1 MPWPARMGLPRL
13 GGERVRPSLI
23 RVRSAAIEAN
33 AARLAALA
41 PDAALCAVVK
51 AGGYGHGA
59 VTAAAAAR
67 AGGASW
73 LAVATAAEAA
83 ELADAVDGNPP
94 VLVLSELDPDD
105 AAQAAAELPHQV
117 RFTVAT
123 PAGVEALTARSTPVR
138 TSPVTEA
145 PASRSGPAGPTY
157 EPEPLAAQSDLAD
170 ASPESEPP
178 PARSAPAVRP
188 PRRVHLKIDTG
199 MHRMGADPGDL
210 APVADA
216 LTRAAVAGAVRLEG
230 VWTHLAVADDPAD
243 EFTAVQ
249 LTRFE
254 TALAE
259 LSRLSA
265 LSAAGPVLPQA
276 AAPVLTPAAAPVLTR
291 TGTGPVL
298 AHAAAAAP
306 VLTPAVAPVLTHAAN
321 SAGLL
326 AHPRSHR
333 EMVRAGIAL
342 YGVAPAPA
350 LAGRVQLEPALDL
363 VSRVTAVRSVAA
375 GESVSYGRSWYA
387 SEPVRVATVPIGYAD
402 GVRRHSGAAG
412 VEILIRGRRRPI
424 LGTVT
429 MDQLMAAVDPEV
441 AVGDEVVL
449 IGAQGPEQVTVDE
462 VAERLGTI
470 PYEVLVGLGPR
481 LPRVTV

>member
-1 MPWPARMGLPRL
+1 M
-13 GGERVRPSLI
+13 RPSLI
-23 RVRSAAIEAN
+23 RVRPAAIEAN

-41 PDAALCAVVK
+41 PDAAFCAVVK

-73 LAVATAAEAA
+73 LAVATTAEAA
-83 ELADAVDGNPP
+83 ELADTVEGNPP

-105 AAQAAAELPHQV
+105 AAQAAAELPDQV

-123 PAGVEALTARSTPVR
+123 PAGVEALTARRGPANPSPEAELPVGSR
-138 TSPVTEA
+138 GPAGARPETEA
-145 PASRSGPAGPTY
+145 PAAWSGPAGSGA
-157 EPEPLAAQSDLAD
+157 EVQAARPGSG
-170 ASPESEPP
+170 
-178 PARSAPAVRP
+178 VRQ

-199 MHRMGADPGDL
+199 MHRMGANPGDL
-210 APVADA
+210 APVAAA
-216 LTRAAVAGAVRLEG
+216 LGRAAAAGAVRLEG

-243 EFTAVQ
+243 EFTSVQ

-259 LSRLSA
+259 LDRLGA
-265 LSAAGPVLPQA
+265 LSAAGTL
-276 AAPVLTPAAAPVLTR
+276 
-291 TGTGPVL
+291 
-298 AHAAAAAP
+298 
-306 VLTPAVAPVLTHAAN
+306 VLTHAAN

-350 LAGRVQLEPALDL
+350 LAGRVRLEPALDL

-387 SEPVRVATVPIGYAD
+387 AEPVQVATAPVGYAD
-402 GVRRHSGAAG
+402 GVRRHSGSAG
-412 VEILIRGRRRPI
+412 VEVLIRGRRRPI

-429 MDQLMAAVDPEV
+429 MDQLMVAVDAEV

-449 IGAQGPEQVTVDE
+449 IGAQGSEKLTVDE

-470 PYEVLVGLGPR
+470 AYEVLVGLGPR

>member
-1 MPWPARMGLPRL
+1 M
-13 GGERVRPSLI
+13 RPSLI
-23 RVRSAAIEAN
+23 RVRPAAIEAN

-41 PDAALCAVVK
+41 PDAAFCAVVK

-73 LAVATAAEAA
+73 LAVATAVEAA
-83 ELADAVDGNPP
+83 ELADTVEGNPP

-105 AAQAAAELPHQV
+105 AARAAAELPDQV

-123 PAGVEALTARSTPVR
+123 PAGVEALTARP
-138 TSPVTEA
+138 
-145 PASRSGPAGPTY
+145 
-157 EPEPLAAQSDLAD
+157 
-170 ASPESEPP
+170 
-178 PARSAPAVRP
+178 APAVRQ

-210 APVADA
+210 GPVADA
-216 LTRAAVAGAVRLEG
+216 LARAAVAGAVRLEG

-259 LSRLSA
+259 LDRLGA
-265 LSAAGPVLPQA
+265 LNAAG
-276 AAPVLTPAAAPVLTR
+276 T
-291 TGTGPVL
+291 
-298 AHAAAAAP
+298 
-306 VLTPAVAPVLTHAAN
+306 PVLTHAAN

-350 LAGRVQLEPALDL
+350 LAGRVRLEPALEL
-363 VSRVTAVRSVAA
+363 VSRVTAVRSVAP

-387 SEPVRVATVPIGYAD
+387 VEPVRVATVPVGYAD

-412 VEILIRGRRRPI
+412 VEVLIRGRRRPI
-424 LGTVT
+424 LGAVT
-429 MDQLMAAVDPEV
+429 MDQLMVAVDAEV

-449 IGAQGPEQVTVDE
+449 IGAQGSEKVTVDE

-470 PYEVLVGLGPR
+470 AYEVLVGLGPR

>member
-1 MPWPARMGLPRL
+1 M
-13 GGERVRPSLI
+13 RPSLI
-23 RVRSAAIEAN
+23 RVRLAAIEAN

-41 PDAALCAVVK
+41 PGAALCAVVK

-59 VTAAAAAR
+59 VAVAAAAR

-73 LAVATAAEAA
+73 LAVATTVEAA
-83 ELADAVDGNPP
+83 QLAGSVEGDPP
-94 VLVLSELDPDD
+94 VLVLSELDPAD
-105 AAQAAAELPHQV
+105 AAQAAAELPDQV
-117 RFTVAT
+117 RFTIAT
-123 PAGVEALTARSTPVR
+123 PAGVEALAAAAARPG
-138 TSPVTEA
+138 
-145 PASRSGPAGPTY
+145 SGSG
-157 EPEPLAAQSDLAD
+157 Q
-170 ASPESEPP
+170 
-178 PARSAPAVRP
+178 

-199 MHRMGADPGDL
+199 MHRMGTDPGDL
-210 APVADA
+210 APVAAA
-216 LTRAAVAGAVRLEG
+216 LGRASAAGAVRLEG

-243 EFTAVQ
+243 GFTAVQ

-254 TALAE
+254 MALDE
-259 LSRLSA
+259 LDRLGA
-265 LSAAGPVLPQA
+265 LSGPT
-276 AAPVLTPAAAPVLTR
+276 PVV
-291 TGTGPVL
+291 
-298 AHAAAAAP
+298 
-306 VLTPAVAPVLTHAAN
+306 THAAN

-350 LAGRVQLEPALDL
+350 LAGRVRLEPALEL
-363 VSRVTAVRSVAA
+363 VSRVTAVRTVDP

-387 SEPVRVATVPIGYAD
+387 AEPTRVVTVPVGYAD
-402 GVRRHSGAAG
+402 GVRRHSGQAG

-429 MDQLMAAVDPEV
+429 MDQLMVAADDEV
-441 AVGDEVVL
+441 SIGDEAVL
-449 IGAQGPEQVTVDE
+449 IGAQGSERVTVDE

-470 PYEVLVGLGPR
+470 AYEVLVGLGPR